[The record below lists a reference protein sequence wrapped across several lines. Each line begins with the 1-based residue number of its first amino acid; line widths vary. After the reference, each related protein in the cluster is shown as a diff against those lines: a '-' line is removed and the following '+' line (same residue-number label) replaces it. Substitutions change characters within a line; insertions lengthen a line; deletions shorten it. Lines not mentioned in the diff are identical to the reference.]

1 MMGEGGEDGGQ
12 VPDVPTCLMGTHRSP
27 FVGLQLA
34 DVGPFER
41 GAACLVQPA

>member
-12 VPDVPTCLMGTHRSP
+12 VPDVPTCLVGNHRFP

-34 DVGPFER
+34 DVGP
-41 GAACLVQPA
+41 LVPLSEGLPA